1 MDMSD
6 LADGQN
12 ELGVVA
18 AAGVNDMAANVRVD
32 GLFDREQRR
41 LGQSEAVTGDAK
53 DDRLALVD
61 DESDRPDADLNGRD
75 LALRQRLR
83 AVLPASEP
91 TMMRPRT

>member
-1 MDMSD
+1 MSD

-32 GLFDREQRR
+32 GLFDRKQRR
-41 LGQSEAVTGDAK
+41 LGQSEAVAGDAK

-61 DESDRPDADLNGRD
+61 DEADWPYADLDGCD
-75 LALRQRLR
+75 LALRQRLC
-83 AVLPASEP
+83 AVLAASKAPSE
-91 TMMRPRT
+91 RRRT

>member
-1 MDMSD
+1 
-6 LADGQN
+6 
-12 ELGVVA
+12 
-18 AAGVNDMAANVRVD
+18 MAANVRVD
-32 GLFDREQRR
+32 GLFDRKQRR

-83 AVLPASEP
+83 AVLPASKP